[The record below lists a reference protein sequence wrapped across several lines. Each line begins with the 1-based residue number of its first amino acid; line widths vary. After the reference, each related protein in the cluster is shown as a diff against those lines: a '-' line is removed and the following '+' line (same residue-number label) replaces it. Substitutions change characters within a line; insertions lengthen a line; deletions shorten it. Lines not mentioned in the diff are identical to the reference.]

1 MPVQLV
7 QGSEQTLLTTS
18 SRRQILGTMSWLLH
32 PEPLGLTPFRPGR
45 ECQMASGKFLYQVWF
60 HQFLGGVSL
69 SRKPDKHRVKA
80 GKTRLGSIPVS
91 WAMATQIRPAKTGAR
106 LDPILGV
113 INVEKA
119 CPASMGDDK
128 NTARHRFS

>member
-1 MPVQLV
+1 
-7 QGSEQTLLTTS
+7 
-18 SRRQILGTMSWLLH
+18 
-32 PEPLGLTPFRPGR
+32 
-45 ECQMASGKFLYQVWF
+45 MAEKNGVYLSGK
-60 HQFLGGVSL
+60 
-69 SRKPDKHRVKA
+69 PDEDRVKA
-80 GKTRLGSIPVS
+80 GKTGLGSIPVS